1 MSRKAS
7 CCSVC
12 GCVGHD
18 KRNCPQ
24 RRSATM
30 IRVMSEQVASMKKSL
45 DGSADMGALCR
56 EVDKLRKELNGLKA
70 KAAKL
75 MEQRSLPP
83 GVPLVLPS
91 TAAPSS
97 VPSTLLST
105 PSSGLRL
112 DVVGTKKG
120 VEAKTTVEGLCR
132 TMLSHIEP
140 PNRARDPLPEIVCA
154 IERGDPCRELGVG
167 RKELLHSCHE
177 LLVDL
182 PDASRTAS
190 WDTAYIIGRFLHEIE
205 REISLTVVLE
215 EFDLESS
222 RKVFSRAIWFFSLL
236 QQVPVLNNCVGL
248 TPRAF
253 WKTKRQIDDII
264 AWFSMHHKPLLAP
277 HLEKKG

>member
-120 VEAKTTVEGLCR
+120 VEAKTT
-132 TMLSHIEP
+132 
-140 PNRARDPLPEIVCA
+140 
-154 IERGDPCRELGVG
+154 
-167 RKELLHSCHE
+167 
-177 LLVDL
+177 
-182 PDASRTAS
+182 DASRTAS